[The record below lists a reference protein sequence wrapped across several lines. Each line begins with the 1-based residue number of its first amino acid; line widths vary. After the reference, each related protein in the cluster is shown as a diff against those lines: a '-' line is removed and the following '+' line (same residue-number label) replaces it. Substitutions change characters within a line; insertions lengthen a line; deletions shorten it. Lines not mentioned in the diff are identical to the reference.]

1 MFGVLVYVLNERVMK
16 KKVNKRN
23 EKNKGL
29 RTSLFVHGVLVALAL
44 FPFLKNADWAEINP
58 AGEVE
63 IEFVYAD
70 VSSGAASTKPKEVKL
85 PEPKEVKEVVK
96 KAPVV
101 PPVKPVPILTE
112 DATEE
117 VVVEEVPKVD
127 VKEVVLEKPVEVI
140 EEPMSEVIEEVVE
153 VENAKPSEEAGD
165 NESNDSEAGEGDEGE
180 KMTGKKLGKMDF
192 DGEGVFGRKV
202 IHRADVKKI
211 TEKEGKV
218 VINLCINREGF
229 VTHVAFNRESSS
241 IDDSEYVKKAMDV
254 ASDYLFEKDYTAPD
268 TQCGK
273 LTFIFHI
280 N

>member
-1 MFGVLVYVLNERVMK
+1 MFEVLVYDLNESIMK
-16 KKVNKRN
+16 KKVNIKS

-44 FPFLKNADWAEINP
+44 FPFLNNVDWVEVNSI
-58 AGEVE
+58 GEVE
-63 IEFVYAD
+63 IQFVYED
-70 VSSGAASTKPKEVKL
+70 ISSGAASTKPKEAEL

-101 PPVKPVPILTE
+101 PPIETAPILTE
-112 DATEE
+112 DVNEDIT
-117 VVVEEVPKVD
+117 VEEVPEIEVE
-127 VKEVVLEKPVEVI
+127 EVVLEKPVEKV
-140 EEPMSEVIEEVVE
+140 EEPTHEVVEEVVE
-153 VENAKPSEEAGD
+153 VENAKPAVEVGD
-165 NESNDSEAGEGDEGE
+165 NEKNDSEAGEGDEGE

-218 VINLCINREGF
+218 VINLCINKEGF
-229 VTHVAFNRESSS
+229 VTHVAFNRESSN
-241 IDDSEYVKKAMDV
+241 IDDSEYVKRAMDV
-254 ASDYLFEKDYTAPD
+254 ASDYLFEKDFSAPD